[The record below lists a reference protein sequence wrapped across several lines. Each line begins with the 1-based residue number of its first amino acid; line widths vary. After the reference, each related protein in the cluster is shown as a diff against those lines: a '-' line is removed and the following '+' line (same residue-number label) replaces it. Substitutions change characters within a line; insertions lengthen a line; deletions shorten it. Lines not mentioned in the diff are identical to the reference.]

1 MRTCA
6 RTLEPSV
13 LRPTR
18 ENSLDEWTGAWK
30 LKTNFTNILQNM
42 LSWLDLVVTMV
53 CDGVDPDSV
62 DGFNNDNGIGLTQVD
77 AVGYVGT
84 IANASKIVI
93 RSREFRTNSS
103 RRY

>member
-1 MRTCA
+1 MRTGA
-6 RTLEPSV
+6 GTLQPLV

-18 ENSLDEWTGAWK
+18 ENSLDGWTGAWR
-30 LKTNFTNILQNM
+30 LKTNFTNIIQNM
-42 LSWLDLVVTMV
+42 LSWLDLVVTKV

-84 IANASKIVI
+84 IANASKSVT
-93 RSREFRTNSS
+93 RSRECRTNSS